1 MHLKSRKVVLR
12 KGGSLLSRYDPI
24 HLSEENKGDF
34 LKTNMIV
41 GKLMKPVVQN
51 NLSQQ
56 SPPSILGGD
65 IMDFSKVVKRNARNL
80 QKKKDDENI
89 KFIY

>member
-1 MHLKSRKVVLR
+1 MHLKSRKVVIR

-24 HLSEENKGDF
+24 HFSEEKEDF

-41 GKLMKPVVQN
+41 GKLMKPVVQSN
-51 NLSQQ
+51 ISQQ
-56 SPPSILGGD
+56 SPSVMGGD
-65 IMDFSKVVKRNARNL
+65 IMDFSKIVKRNARNL
-80 QKKKDDENI
+80 QKKKDEENI

>member
-41 GKLMKPVVQN
+41 GKLMKPVVQSN
-51 NLSQQ
+51 ISQQ
-56 SPPSILGGD
+56 SPFIMGGD
-65 IMDFSKVVKRNARNL
+65 IMDFSKIVKRNARNL

>member
-12 KGGSLLSRYDPI
+12 KGGSLLSRYDPL

-41 GKLMKPVVQN
+41 GKLMKPVLQSN
-51 NLSQQ
+51 ISQQ
-56 SPPSILGGD
+56 SPSIMGGD

-80 QKKKDDENI
+80 QKKKDEENI

>member
-1 MHLKSRKVVLR
+1 MHLKSRKVVMR

-24 HLSEENKGDF
+24 HFSEENKGDF

-41 GKLMKPVVQN
+41 GKLMKPVLQSN
-51 NLSQQ
+51 ISQQ
-56 SPPSILGGD
+56 SPSIMGGD
-65 IMDFSKVVKRNARNL
+65 IMDFSKIVKRNARNL
-80 QKKKDDENI
+80 QKKKDEENI

>member
-1 MHLKSRKVVLR
+1 MKLRSRKVVMK
-12 KGGSLLSRYDPI
+12 KGGMILARHDPI
-24 HLSEENKGDF
+24 HFTEKEDF

-41 GKLMKPVVQN
+41 GKLMKPVLQS

-56 SPPSILGGD
+56 TSYIGGD
-65 IMDFSKVVKRNARNL
+65 IMDFSKVVKRNARNM
-80 QKKKDDENI
+80 QKKKDEENI

>member
-12 KGGSLLSRYDPI
+12 KGGSLISRYDPI

-41 GKLMKPVVQN
+41 GKLMKPVVQSN
-51 NLSQQ
+51 ISQQ
-56 SPPSILGGD
+56 SPSILGGD

-80 QKKKDDENI
+80 QKKKDEENI

>member
-1 MHLKSRKVVLR
+1 MHLKSRKVVMR

-24 HLSEENKGDF
+24 HFSEENKGDF

-41 GKLMKPVVQN
+41 GKLMKPVLQSN
-51 NLSQQ
+51 ISQQ
-56 SPPSILGGD
+56 SPSIMGGD

-80 QKKKDDENI
+80 QKKKDEENI

>member
-1 MHLKSRKVVLR
+1 
-12 KGGSLLSRYDPI
+12 
-24 HLSEENKGDF
+24 
-34 LKTNMIV
+34 
-41 GKLMKPVVQN
+41 MKPVVQSN
-51 NLSQQ
+51 ISQQ

-80 QKKKDDENI
+80 QKKKDEENI

>member
-1 MHLKSRKVVLR
+1 MKLRSRKVVLK
-12 KGGSLLSRYDPI
+12 KGGMILARHDPI
-24 HLSEENKGDF
+24 HFTEKEDF

-41 GKLMKPVVQN
+41 GKLMKPVLQS

-56 SPPSILGGD
+56 TSSVGGD
-65 IMDFSKVVKRNARNL
+65 IMDFSKVVKRNARNM
-80 QKKKDDENI
+80 QKKKDEENI

>member
-34 LKTNMIV
+34 PKTNMIV
-41 GKLMKPVVQN
+41 GKLMKPVVQSN
-51 NLSQQ
+51 ISQQ
-56 SPPSILGGD
+56 SPSILGGD

-80 QKKKDDENI
+80 QKKKDEENI

>member
-1 MHLKSRKVVLR
+1 MR

-24 HLSEENKGDF
+24 HFSEENKGDF

-41 GKLMKPVVQN
+41 GKLMKPVVQSN
-51 NLSQQ
+51 ISQQ
-56 SPPSILGGD
+56 SPSIMGGD

-80 QKKKDDENI
+80 QKKKDEENI

>member
-1 MHLKSRKVVLR
+1 MHTKPGKVLLR
-12 KGGSLLSRYDPI
+12 KGGMVTSINNPLKLP
-24 HLSEENKGDF
+24 ENKEDF
-34 LKTNMIV
+34 IKTNTIV
-41 GKLMKPVVQN
+41 GKLMKPVLQS

-56 SPPSILGGD
+56 SPSIVGGD

-80 QKKKDDENI
+80 QKRKDDENI

>member
-1 MHLKSRKVVLR
+1 MHLKSRKVVMR

-41 GKLMKPVVQN
+41 GKLMKPVVQSN
-51 NLSQQ
+51 ISQQ
-56 SPPSILGGD
+56 SPSILGGD

-80 QKKKDDENI
+80 QKKKDEENI

>member
-1 MHLKSRKVVLR
+1 MKLRSRKVILK
-12 KGGSLLSRYDPI
+12 KGGTIIPRHDPI
-24 HLSEENKGDF
+24 HFSEEKKEDF

-41 GKLMKPVVQN
+41 GKVMKPVIQTN
-51 NLSQQ
+51 ISQQ
-56 SPPSILGGD
+56 SPSIMGGD

-80 QKKKDDENI
+80 QKKKDGENI

>member
-1 MHLKSRKVVLR
+1 MR

-24 HLSEENKGDF
+24 HFSEENKGDF

-41 GKLMKPVVQN
+41 GKLMKPVLQSN
-51 NLSQQ
+51 ISLQ
-56 SPPSILGGD
+56 SPSIMGGD
-65 IMDFSKVVKRNARNL
+65 IMDFSKIVKRNARNL
-80 QKKKDDENI
+80 QKKKDEENI

>member
-12 KGGSLLSRYDPI
+12 KGGSLLSRYDPL
-24 HLSEENKGDF
+24 HLSEEKEDF

-41 GKLMKPVVQN
+41 GKLMKPVLQSN
-51 NLSQQ
+51 ISQQ
-56 SPPSILGGD
+56 SPSIMGGD

-80 QKKKDDENI
+80 QKKKDGENI

>member
-12 KGGSLLSRYDPI
+12 KGGSLVSRYDPI
-24 HLSEENKGDF
+24 HFSEKKEDF

-41 GKLMKPVVQN
+41 GKLMKPVLQN
-51 NLSQQ
+51 NQSQQ
-56 SPPSILGGD
+56 SPPSIMGGD

-80 QKKKDDENI
+80 QKKKDEENI

>member
-12 KGGSLLSRYDPI
+12 KGGSLLSKYDPI
-24 HLSEENKGDF
+24 HFSGEKDDF

-41 GKLMKPVVQN
+41 GKLMKPVVQSN
-51 NLSQQ
+51 ISQQ
-56 SPPSILGGD
+56 SPSILGGD

-80 QKKKDDENI
+80 QKKKDEENI

>member
-1 MHLKSRKVVLR
+1 
-12 KGGSLLSRYDPI
+12 
-24 HLSEENKGDF
+24 
-34 LKTNMIV
+34 MIV

>member
-12 KGGSLLSRYDPI
+12 KGGSLLSRYDPL
-24 HLSEENKGDF
+24 HLSEEKEDF

-41 GKLMKPVVQN
+41 GKLMKPVVQSN
-51 NLSQQ
+51 ISQQ
-56 SPPSILGGD
+56 SPSIMGGD
-65 IMDFSKVVKRNARNL
+65 IMDFSKIVKRNARNL
-80 QKKKDDENI
+80 QKKKDEENI